1 MADKEEILKVLSE
14 LPGVGEKRA
23 EMLYGSGINSVEDI
37 VEMGLSGLAGI
48 PQIGFSTAKKILSDA
63 RDAVEDKIEVEGETE
78 YIPDDEL
85 DSELGLEDDIESLLD
100 EEEIDDISTES
111 ESEEDDFD
119 LEELEHLLG
128 EDETDEDIEEE
139 LDEDVEDELDED
151 IEDELDMDIEELEKS
166 LGGFEE
172 ETEDTEAMEVSEETV
187 YVEKD
192 IESDLENI
200 LHTIEDEDEV
210 MPDMETARE
219 IDKWLEEKAG
229 IGEHIGEESVCPV
242 CGDVVSIYE
251 ERCDTCGVEFAPSDV
266 KCGYCDAIFDA
277 EQMKCPDCGM
287 ALVDEKTVCPICNS
301 IVYAS
306 EMICPFCGVE
316 FHEDRV
322 RCSEC
327 KGTVPIDAVV
337 CPHCETILRE
347 KIIEEVISTRGGPM
361 KVSSESTQV
370 DVGSIQLQVT
380 PGLRGGGKSTGLGSS
395 RNKAKAQRI
404 LFPFPAIVNQKRMKR
419 ALILNAVNPDIGGLL
434 IEGQRGTAKSIAV
447 RGLAEVLPPIEVVS
461 DCRFSCDPHEP
472 DKWCWECREKYGE
485 GGEIPVKTRP
495 VNVVDLPLNATE
507 DRVVGT
513 LDVEKILSEG
523 IKSFDEGILADV
535 NRGIL
540 YVDEINLLDDYIVD
554 VLLDAAAMG
563 VVTVEREEI
572 SLSYPSKFIIVGSM
586 NPEEGALR
594 PQLLDRLALNIKVTG
609 IPDAKERIKIIHRNE
624 EFLKDPH
631 AFRDSYKDKIE
642 DLGGRIVEARERVN
656 DVMISSEMDNV
667 IAKLAV
673 DFEVDGHRADIIIK
687 RTSMTNAAYEGRTEV
702 TTEDIML
709 AAEMALPHRMR
720 KGPLEEAEFSVERL
734 KRLIRGY
741 TV

>member
-1 MADKEEILKVLSE
+1 MADKEEILNELSQ

-23 EMLYGSGINSVEDI
+23 QLLYDSGITSINDI

-63 RDAVEDKIEVEGETE
+63 REALESKMDEEETVFDED
-78 YIPDDEL
+78 L
-85 DSELGLEDDIESLLD
+85 DRELGLEE
-100 EEEIDDISTES
+100 
-111 ESEEDDFD
+111 ESEEDIEDSTDEDDLD
-119 LEELEHLLG
+119 LEELENLLG
-128 EDETDEDIEEE
+128 DDSEDEDTEEDLES
-139 LDEDVEDELDED
+139 
-151 IEDELDMDIEELEKS
+151 IEDLEKS

-172 ETEDTEAMEVSEETV
+172 EPDEEDTAGEVEGIDELEESLGGFEEEYEETATENSEV
-187 YVEKD
+187 AEETPYVEKD

-210 MPDMETARE
+210 VPDMETARE

-229 IGEHIGEESVCPV
+229 IEEHIGEESVCPV

-266 KCGYCDAIFDA
+266 KCGYCDAIIDA
-277 EQMKCPDCGM
+277 ELMKCPECGLS
-287 ALVDEKTVCPICNS
+287 LVDEKTVCPICDGV
-301 IVYAS
+301 VYAS
-306 EMICPFCGVE
+306 ELFCPFCGAE

-327 KGTVPIDAVV
+327 KGTVPIDAVI

-347 KIIEEVISTRGGPM
+347 KIIEEVISARGGPM

-380 PGLRGGGKSTGLGSS
+380 PGLRGKGTGGLGSS
-395 RNKAKAQRI
+395 KSKNKAQRI
-404 LFPFPAIVNQKRMKR
+404 LFPFPAIVNQERMKR
-419 ALILNAVNPDIGGLL
+419 ALILNAVNPNIGGLL

-472 DKWCWECREKYGE
+472 DKWCWECRDKYGE
-485 GGEIPVKTRP
+485 GGEIPVETRP
-495 VNVVDLPLNATE
+495 VRVIDLPLNATE

-523 IKSFDEGILADV
+523 VKSFDEGILADV

-594 PQLLDRLALNIKVTG
+594 PQLLDRLALNIKVSG
-609 IPDAKERIKIIHRNE
+609 IPDAKERIAIIHRNE

-631 AFRDSYKDKIE
+631 VFRDTYKDKIE
-642 DLGGRIVEARERVN
+642 DLGRRIVEARERVN
-656 DVMISSEMDNV
+656 DVTITPDMDNV

-673 DFEVDGHRADIIIK
+673 DFEVDGHRADIIMK

-702 TTEDIML
+702 ITEDIML

-720 KGPLEEAEFSVERL
+720 KGPLEEAEFSVDRL